1 MSSAIF
7 THIYIPFLNVKY
19 NCCFFIS
26 KLPYKYNQAIITE
39 IKALNIYLLMDLKC
53 EKCQYTHIYIP
64 FLMLN
69 ITVVFHIKTTLQI

>member
-1 MSSAIF
+1 MLSAIF

-39 IKALNIYLLMDLKC
+39 KSVKYLFINGFKVWKVPL
-53 EKCQYTHIYIP
+53 
-64 FLMLN
+64 
-69 ITVVFHIKTTLQI
+69 